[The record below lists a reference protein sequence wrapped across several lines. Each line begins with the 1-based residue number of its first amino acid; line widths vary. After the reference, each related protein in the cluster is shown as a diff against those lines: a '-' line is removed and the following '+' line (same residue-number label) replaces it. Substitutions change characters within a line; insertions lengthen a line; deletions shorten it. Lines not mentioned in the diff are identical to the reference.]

1 MERKVTTVTTV
12 LYNGNYDGP
21 QMSISDISGCQM
33 FVIARDDLNFIS
45 SHDEMKKP
53 AFYVLI
59 GSKKGLPTAYI
70 GQTDD
75 FSHRI
80 KDHNNKKA
88 FWSTVLVFMREGR
101 PLTSNDVK
109 YLEYL
114 GYKAAIEAKTYSTD
128 ENKQNIKEPTVNPW
142 ETRSISLFFESCKF
156 LADFRGYHVFTKAKS
171 PKTVPDQGS
180 DPVPL
185 PPKLF
190 TLQCKLTMAKGYI
203 DGDGFVVVKGSRID
217 PSVTKWLT
225 DKHKDDERNKLLNKN
240 GTLVDGVW
248 VLDQDV
254 RFNSA
259 YRAGVFCVAGS
270 VNALKAWKDDEKRP
284 LGDFIGDKEQS

>member
-1 MERKVTTVTTV
+1 MEKTVTTS
-12 LYNGNYDGP
+12 LFDGNCDGP
-21 QMSISDISGCQM
+21 QVSIWDSTGCQM
-33 FVIARDDLNFIS
+33 YVISRNDMNFIS
-45 SHDEMKKP
+45 SHDDMKNP

-59 GSKKGLPTAYI
+59 GSQNGSPAAYV

-75 FSHRI
+75 FRHRI
-80 KDHNNKKA
+80 KDHDYKKP
-88 FWSTVLVFMREGR
+88 FWTKALVFMREGSK
-101 PLTSNDVK
+101 LTANEVK

-114 GYKAAIEAKTYSTD
+114 GYKAATEAGTYSMD
-128 ENKQNIKEPTVNPW
+128 ENKQKVREPTLKTYEKSPI
-142 ETRSISLFFESCKF
+142 RSLFEIFRS
-156 LADFRGYHVFTKAKS
+156 LADFRGYHVFTKAKG
-171 PKTVPDQGS
+171 PKTCPDPS
-180 DPVPL
+180 HDPVPL
-185 PPKLF
+185 PHKLF
-190 TLQCKLTMAKGYI
+190 TLQCKLTMAKGYV

-248 VLDQDV
+248 VLDKDV

-270 VNALKAWKDDEKRP
+270 VNATKAWKDDDKRP
-284 LGDFIGDKEQS
+284 LSDFIKDNEQS

>member
-1 MERKVTTVTTV
+1 MGKTVTTL
-12 LYNGNYDGP
+12 LYDGKYNGP
-21 QMSISDISGCQM
+21 QMSILAGTNCKMYVISRQDLD
-33 FVIARDDLNFIS
+33 FIAN
-45 SHDEMKKP
+45 HDEMKNP
-53 AFYVLI
+53 ALYVLI
-59 GSKKGLPTAYI
+59 GSENGVPAAYV

-80 KDHNNKKA
+80 KDHDYKKPFWTTALA
-88 FWSTVLVFMREGR
+88 FMSEGS
-101 PLTSNDVK
+101 PMTSNEVK
-109 YLEYL
+109 YLEFLAYEAAT
-114 GYKAAIEAKTYSTD
+114 KAGTYSTD
-128 ENKQNIKEPTVNPW
+128 ENKQNIRKPTLKQWDEDPI
-142 ETRSISLFFESCKF
+142 RSFFENCRF

-248 VLDQDV
+248 VLDKDV

-270 VNALKAWKDDEKRP
+270 VNATKAWKDDDKRP
-284 LGDFIGDKEQS
+284 LSDFIKDNEQS